1 MNAFL
6 RLPTPNKKS
15 PQQNFP
21 SYTGGISS
29 PTPWNYLENPAML
42 CHVCF
47 NQQNNFCPA
56 FCLSEVGQMSI
67 KNFWE
72 LIGKK

>member
-1 MNAFL
+1 MNDFL
-6 RLPTPNKKS
+6 RLPPPKKKS

-21 SYTGGISS
+21 SPTGGISP
-29 PTPWNYLENPAML
+29 PTSWNYLENPAMSSPL
-42 CHVCF
+42 ALT
-47 NQQNNFCPA
+47 NKTICPT
-56 FCLSEVGQMSI
+56 FYLLELDQMSI